1 MTGVSE
7 VSDRLSTLAD
17 YLTGHGKVTLL
28 RSLRQGVAG
37 EDHSPAHYRAVFS
50 L

>member
-1 MTGVSE
+1 MTGVSK

-17 YLTGHGKVTLL
+17 YLTGHGKVALL
-28 RSLRQGVAG
+28 GSLRQGVAG
-37 EDHSPAHYRAVFS
+37 DDHSTAHYRVVAS